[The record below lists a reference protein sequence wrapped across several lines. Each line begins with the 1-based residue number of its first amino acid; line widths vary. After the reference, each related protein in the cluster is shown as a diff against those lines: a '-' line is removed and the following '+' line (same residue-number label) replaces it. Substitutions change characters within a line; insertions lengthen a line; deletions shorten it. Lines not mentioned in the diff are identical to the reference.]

1 MKSCLGQH
9 DEPRE
14 RILSKISQIEK
25 DKLCD
30 FTDTENLKAERTSI
44 KQMKQSKI
52 GAGPYGPCSP
62 HPHPLQYL
70 ILILSLKTLI
80 FKYSSIGG

>member
-30 FTDTENLKAERTSI
+30 FTDTENLKAARTSI

-62 HPHPLQYL
+62 HPHTTMSAACLLFVENFSQR
-70 ILILSLKTLI
+70 II
-80 FKYSSIGG
+80 